1 MSKYQEIK
9 EKVQIQIMK
18 HGLLLSKLDDMSEKV
33 QKEIIAH
40 KPDAIRFIKDPG
52 KDLQLLSFNTAHNT
66 RNMDLIE
73 DVLYNIENPH
83 RELQQIVIAT
93 GVTPL
98 YELLKRVDFDIKLI
112 MEGERTFREQTILRN
127 PYAIKIFNEIED
139 DLAILAIKSVRSN
152 GRNAEQE
159 ETEREVIK
167 HILSK
172 EPSAIVQMEIIQQ
185 RPYIWIDEIKNPCVE
200 VQNYILDYDFSLY
213 AKLKN
218 VDEEV
223 IARGIREYNVFPYE
237 NNEPPVSDWDG
248 TNLDY
253 YKDLVE
259 FCKDYKDHQT
269 KIINQSDKI
278 KNAAIDQDP
287 FYIEYIKEPNV
298 ELQLKA
304 VKINPECIK
313 CIKKPHDI
321 IQKEVLR
328 QNPFNVLWIDRL
340 SDMNAKYVLKK
351 LGFPE
356 DKIKTLKAIPAVA
369 KLFASELRKVDIPKE
384 QIIES
389 LINQFNLQQ
398 MEKKSEINI
407 KVKQ

>member
-1 MSKYQEIK
+1 MKYQEIK
-9 EKVQIQIMK
+9 EKAQIRIMK
-18 HGLLLSKLDDMSEKV
+18 QGLFIGKLDDMSENV
-33 QKEIIAH
+33 QKGVIKH
-40 KPDAIRFIKDPG
+40 KPDAIKFIKDPG
-52 KDLQLLSFNTAHNT
+52 KDLQLLAFNTAHDT

-73 DVLYNIENPH
+73 DVLCSIEKPH
-83 RELQQIVIAT
+83 RELQQIVVDT
-93 GVTPL
+93 GVISL
-98 YELLKRVDFDIKLI
+98 YELLKKVDTDIQMYMSKDRNLQ
-112 MEGERTFREQTILRN
+112 EQAIHRN
-127 PYAIKIFNEIED
+127 PYAIKIFPKPNEE
-139 DLAILAIKSVRSN
+139 LAILAIRTARSNVRS
-152 GRNAEQE
+152 AEQE

-172 EPSAIVQMEIIQQ
+172 EPSSTVQMEIIQQ
-185 RPYIWIDEIKNPCVE
+185 RPYIWIEEIKNPCVE

-237 NNEPPVSDWDG
+237 NNEPPASDWDG

-259 FCKDYKDHQT
+259 FCKDYKDHQA

-287 FYIEYIKEPNV
+287 FYIEYIKDPNV

-313 CIKKPHDI
+313 CIQKPHDI

-389 LINQFNLQQ
+389 LVDKFSLQQ
-398 MEKKSEINI
+398 MGKKSEINI
-407 KVKQ
+407 NVKQ